1 MTEGYTGV
9 LALFLELSSK
19 FEIFF
24 KIKSLKLLLSSYN
37 GISFV
42 KVMTKLPVGHQR
54 RL

>member
-1 MTEGYTGV
+1 M
-9 LALFLELSSK
+9 LFSELSFT

-37 GISFV
+37 GVSFV
-42 KVMTKLPVGHQR
+42 KVMTKLPVGQQK